1 MDKKDEMEIKAKL
14 YSALVASREGYRPCE
29 LAKIT
34 NKVYNILES
43 NIMGD

>member
-1 MDKKDEMEIKAKL
+1 MDKKDELEIKAKL
-14 YSALVASREGYRPCE
+14 YSALVASREEYRPYL

-43 NIMGD
+43 NSMGD

>member
-1 MDKKDEMEIKAKL
+1 MDKKDELEIKAKL
-14 YSALVASREGYRPCE
+14 YGALVASRKEYGPCE

-43 NIMGD
+43 NNTGD